1 MSMLAKQNEYYT
13 REEYLAREE
22 VARYKSEFYNGEIV
36 AMSGGSRNHSVI
48 CLNMNRRVAEAL
60 DSRDDCVG
68 FESNMKLDIPQY
80 NLFVYPDMMV
90 VCGDIEFS
98 ESRTDIIKNP
108 ILVIEVLSPST
119 EQTARMKKFVYYQSI
134 PSIQE
139 YVLVWQEEPRVEVYF
154 KQSEKS
160 WLYTIADGLDA
171 IILFRS
177 IKHEFALKDIYHK
190 VDWQHAENTANTKL

>member
-1 MSMLAKQNEYYT
+1 MGIPARQQEYCT
-13 REEYLAREE
+13 KEEYLVREE
-22 VARYKSEFYNGEIV
+22 VAEYKSEYYDGEIV

-48 CLNMNRRVAEAL
+48 CLNLNRRVAEAL

-68 FESNMKLDIPQY
+68 FESNMKLDIPKY

-90 VCGDIEFS
+90 ACGDIEFS

-119 EQTARMKKFVYYQSI
+119 ERTERMKKFVYYQSI

-139 YVLVWQEEPRVEVYF
+139 YVLVWQDEPRVEVYF
-154 KQSEKS
+154 KQKTKS
-160 WLYTIADGLDA
+160 WLYTVAAGLEDT
-171 IILFRS
+171 IMFRS
-177 IKHEFALKDIYHK
+177 INHEFRLADIYHK
-190 VDWQHAENTANTKL
+190 VDWQQKKV